1 MTQPELT
8 WWGIKLFGDGLE
20 KETLRMLNRRGKDE
34 LMQVFQRLGVK
45 AQAIEWNTRSQR
57 VNTEWTQTES

>member
-8 WWGIKLFGDGLE
+8 WWDIKLFGDGLE
-20 KETLRMLNRRGKDE
+20 KETLRMLNRRRKDE